1 MSTNLSSVPKLQFFD
16 ANGNPLVGGKL
27 FTYAA
32 GTTTPLATYTD
43 STGLTP
49 NTNPII
55 LDSRGEADVWLDAT
69 QYKFELKTAAD
80 ALIWTVDNISNALN
94 LSQLL
99 ASSGSAASPPYTF
112 AADTTTG
119 MFLAAAGQIGLSAN
133 GTPVLR
139 STDTQAVLDVN
150 LQISGTARR
159 ITGDFSNAT
168 VADRVMFQTSTTN
181 GNTIVAAIPNG
192 TSNISGFQAY
202 ANSSGLSD
210 VPFGQFAA
218 FSTEVAVSSARNG
231 TGTYLPMTFYT
242 GGSERVRVDTS
253 GNVGVGTNAPASRLH
268 IRQDQDGTTREI
280 IQNRNASGTPLS
292 ELAFITST
300 FDLSDNRYAYIQSG
314 GGGSQYL
321 AFGTGNGVAPTER
334 MRIDSSGNVGIGTSS
349 PRAQTHI
356 FGAGQTTANLT
367 DAGSKASMLRVSQD
381 SSASGSGGAILFA
394 NIQSDTAN
402 SVGFAAIK
410 GLLVDGSNNT
420 AGDLAF
426 SIRKNTSDT
435 SLTECMRITSAGLFQ
450 YDNGYGSVAT
460 AFGCRAWVS
469 FDGTAV
475 TNPASATGIRGSGN
489 VSSILDNG
497 VGDYTINFTTAMPD
511 TNFTVVSSMMVNDG
525 LVNTRFNGCGA
536 RTTGTVRVY
545 CADDARAGTDT
556 VFSDFAVF
564 R

>member
-133 GTPVLR
+133 GTPVFR

-150 LQISGTARR
+150 LQVSGTARR

-168 VADRVMFQTSTTN
+168 IANRLMFQNSVTN
-181 GNTIVAAIPNG
+181 GSSFIYALPNG
-192 TSNISGFQAY
+192 TATQ
-202 ANSSGLSD
+202 SGLLGFNNSD
-210 VPFGQFAA
+210 PSNAA
-218 FSTEVAVSSARNG
+218 FVQIGATSTDVRVVSSI
-231 TGTYLPMTFYT
+231 TGTTSYLPMTFYT
-242 GGSERVRVDTS
+242 GGSERVQVDTS
-253 GNVGVGTNAPASRLH
+253 GNVGIGTNAPASRLH

-334 MRIDSSGNVGIGTSS
+334 MRITSAGNVGIGTSS
-349 PRAQTHI
+349 PSTILHAVT
-356 FGAGQTTANLT
+356 AG
-367 DAGSKASMLRVSQD
+367 G
-381 SSASGSGGAILFA
+381 
-394 NIQSDTAN
+394 N
-402 SVGFAAIK
+402 SVGTFGNGTI
-410 GLLVDGSNNT
+410 T
-420 AGDLAF
+420 AQVGV
-426 SIRKNTSDT
+426 
-435 SLTECMRITSAGLFQ
+435 TSAGSGQAIFGSTTNHLTRLIQNGTTGLQITTSGFVEI
-450 YDNGYGSVAT
+450 DNGFGSLER
-460 AFGCRAWVS
+460 FYGCRAWVS

-497 VGDYTINFTTAMPD
+497 VGNYTINFTTAMPD